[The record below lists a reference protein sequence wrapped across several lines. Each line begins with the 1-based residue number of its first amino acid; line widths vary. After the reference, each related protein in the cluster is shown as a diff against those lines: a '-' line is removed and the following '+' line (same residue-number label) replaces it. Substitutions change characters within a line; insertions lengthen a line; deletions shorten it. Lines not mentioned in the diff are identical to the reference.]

1 MANEVNIDEISR
13 QEESLRTRRSSLGK
27 VRYIDSFHLEAG
39 KVSNINSHVGK
50 DGWIRTL
57 HLAFQSI
64 GIVYGDIGTSPL
76 YVYSSTFPDGIT
88 VDDDLYGVLSLIIYT
103 LLLLPLLKYVFIVLW
118 ANDNGDGG
126 TFALYS
132 LISRYAKVSL
142 IPNQQAEDAM
152 VSNYRL
158 QTPSTR
164 MRRAQWMKQKLEGSV
179 RVQVALFIIT
189 ILATSMVIGDGVLTP
204 CISGK
209 IVIISIV
216 ILLLLFAIQRLG
228 TDKVGYSF
236 APIIFIWFLL
246 IGGIGVY
253 NLVKY
258 DVGVLRA
265 FNPKYIVDYF
275 KRNGK
280 QGWISLG
287 GVVLCITG
295 TEAMFADLGHF
306 NIRAI
311 QISFSFVLLPSVSL
325 AYIGQ
330 AAYLTKYPAN
340 VGDTF
345 YKSIP
350 GIAVVFVMTIT
361 TFMVTLIMLL
371 IWQTS
376 IWWITLFVV
385 VFGGVEL
392 VYLSSVLYKFVQGG
406 YLPLA
411 FAFILM
417 MMMGIWHY
425 VHVKKY
431 KFELHNIV
439 SSDYIRELAQKTTL
453 RRIPGIGLLYSELV
467 QGVPPIFSHFTEKI
481 PSIHSVVVI
490 VSIKQLPIP
499 HVEIAERYLFRQV
512 EPSDFRLYRCVVR
525 YGYIDALE
533 EPKAFER
540 SLIQQLK
547 NYIEEENILR
557 KSDAPRQS
565 EVQLEEL
572 NDNTKPRS
580 GSSTVHIEETLE
592 QNILSNETHS
602 SERISIEK
610 SHKIEEEKQIIEK
623 ELEKGVVY
631 LVGEA
636 DVMAKQDSS
645 ILKKIIV
652 NYIYNFMRR
661 NSRQGDR
668 VLMIPR
674 DKLLKVGMTYEI

>member
-1 MANEVNIDEISR
+1 M
-13 QEESLRTRRSSLGK
+13 
-27 VRYIDSFHLEAG
+27 Y
-39 KVSNINSHVGK
+39 SN
-50 DGWIRTL
+50 
-57 HLAFQSI
+57 LA
-64 GIVYGDIGTSPL
+64 
-76 YVYSSTFPDGIT
+76 
-88 VDDDLYGVLSLIIYT
+88 
-103 LLLLPLLKYVFIVLW
+103 
-118 ANDNGDGG
+118 
-126 TFALYS
+126 
-132 LISRYAKVSL
+132 
-142 IPNQQAEDAM
+142 
-152 VSNYRL
+152 
-158 QTPSTR
+158 
-164 MRRAQWMKQKLEGSV
+164 
-179 RVQVALFIIT
+179 
-189 ILATSMVIGDGVLTP
+189 
-204 CISGK
+204 
-209 IVIISIV
+209 
-216 ILLLLFAIQRLG
+216 
-228 TDKVGYSF
+228 
-236 APIIFIWFLL
+236 
-246 IGGIGVY
+246 
-253 NLVKY
+253 
-258 DVGVLRA
+258 
-265 FNPKYIVDYF
+265 
-275 KRNGK
+275 
-280 QGWISLG
+280 
-287 GVVLCITG
+287 
-295 TEAMFADLGHF
+295 
-306 NIRAI
+306 
-311 QISFSFVLLPSVSL
+311 
-325 AYIGQ
+325 
-330 AAYLTKYPAN
+330 
-340 VGDTF
+340 
-345 YKSIP
+345 

-385 VFGGVEL
+385 VFGGAEL

-406 YLPLA
+406 YLPLS

-439 SSDYIRELAQKTTL
+439 SSDYIRELAQKQTL

-499 HVEIAERYLFRQV
+499 HVETAERYLFRQV

-525 YGYIDALE
+525 YGYIDPLE
-533 EPKAFER
+533 EPEAFER

-547 NYIEEENILR
+547 SYIEEENILR

-565 EVQLEEL
+565 EVQLGQEL

-580 GSSTVHIEETLE
+580 GSSTVHIEETLG
-592 QNILSNETHS
+592 QNILSKMETHS
-602 SERISIEK
+602 SDQRISIEK
-610 SHKIEEEKQIIEK
+610 SREIEEEKQIIEE

-636 DVMAKQDSS
+636 HVMAKQDSS